1 MQLSNKKVIIHDWDD
16 TVTNSFHAYY
26 DWYELFASYFNLARP
41 AMPLV
46 KKHWGAPLPTL
57 VNSLWPDISHTEA
70 EEHIVE
76 FGKSREFL
84 EADFTPHILEGVG
97 EFLSSLKDKGFVLGI
112 LSSGRHESIQRTYER
127 FLHPEYHSFHNF
139 VITQH
144 DTPYHK
150 PDPKVFDTVIPHLE
164 AENASFEETIYIGGS
179 LLDFYAARDAGV
191 DFLAV
196 TTGVNIAEDFTHAG
210 LLKEHIFDS
219 ILNITFL

>member
-1 MQLSNKKVIIHDWDD
+1 MV
-16 TVTNSFHAYY
+16 
-26 DWYELFASYFNLARP
+26 
-41 AMPLV
+41 LV

-57 VNSLWPDISHTEA
+57 VNFLWPEVSHTEA
-70 EEHIVE
+70 EEYIVE

-97 EFLSSLKDKGFVLGI
+97 EFLSSLKDQGLILGI
-112 LSSGRHESIQRTYER
+112 LSSGRHESIKRTYER

-150 PDPKVFDTVIPHLE
+150 PNPKVFDTVVPHLE
-164 AENASFEETIYIGGS
+164 AQNASFEDTLYIGDS
-179 LLDFYAARDAGV
+179 LLDFYAARDAGI

-196 TTGVNIAEDFTHAG
+196 TTGVTTLEEFFNAG
-210 LLKEHIFDS
+210 VSKEHIFDS
-219 ILNITFL
+219 MVSIAFK